1 MQMVGAYSTG
11 SNYSETTIVKKVK
24 GSAVNTTAITGEV
37 MEYIPQ
43 IWGIRA
49 SVNTAL
55 TFDVCQAHI
64 NNRRPFIMFIRW
76 NSGDGHMVVCDG
88 YQASQKGLRVIDPWS
103 NSKTT
108 YYTYSAVISNCTF
121 QSGTGKWNSTVELI

>member
-11 SNYSETTIVKKVK
+11 NNYPQTTTVKKVK
-24 GSAVNTTAITGEV
+24 GSA
-37 MEYIPQ
+37 
-43 IWGIRA
+43 
-49 SVNTAL
+49 VNTAL

-121 QSGTGKWNSTVELI
+121 QLGTGKWNSTVELI